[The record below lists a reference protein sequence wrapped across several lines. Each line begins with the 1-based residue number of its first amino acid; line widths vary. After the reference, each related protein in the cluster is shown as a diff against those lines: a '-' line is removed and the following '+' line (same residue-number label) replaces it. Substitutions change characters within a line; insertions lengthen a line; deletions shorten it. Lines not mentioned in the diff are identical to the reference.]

1 MPASTWALVPLK
13 SSERAKSRL
22 AEVLDVEQRRRLFF
36 ALAERVI
43 LALHESRNI
52 DAVAVVTS
60 SREVAEFAKAL
71 GAMPILQEADVG
83 MSPAL
88 ESALWS
94 LQTMQPERVL
104 MVPGDL
110 PLICARAVD
119 AIFDTQTSHEH
130 VVLVPDRRHEGTN
143 ALLCSPPQAIAPHFG
158 CASFARHLSA
168 ARAANIATRVVEI
181 AELALDLDCADDL
194 NYLRN
199 HAGERAKNILTPL
212 RSRDASDLPLHA
224 VLAG

>member
-22 AEVLDVEQRRRLFF
+22 AEVLDAEQRKRVFF
-36 ALAERVI
+36 ALAEQVI
-43 LALHESRNI
+43 LTLHASRNI

-60 SREVAEFAKAL
+60 SREVAEFAKSL
-71 GAMPILQEADVG
+71 HAMSIMQEVDVG

-88 ESALWS
+88 ESALRS
-94 LQTMQPERVL
+94 LQPMRPERVL

-110 PLICARAVD
+110 PLISVPAVD
-119 AIFDTQTSHEH
+119 AIFEAQGSSEQ

-143 ALLCSPPQAIAPHFG
+143 ALLCSPPQVIAPRFG
-158 CASFARHLSA
+158 NSSFARHLSA

-181 AELALDLDCADDL
+181 EELALDLDCADDL
-194 NYLRN
+194 DYLRS
-199 HAGERAKNILTPL
+199 HANERSIQLLTPL
-212 RSRDASDLPLHA
+212 RPIDVSDVPLRA
-224 VLAG
+224 ALVG